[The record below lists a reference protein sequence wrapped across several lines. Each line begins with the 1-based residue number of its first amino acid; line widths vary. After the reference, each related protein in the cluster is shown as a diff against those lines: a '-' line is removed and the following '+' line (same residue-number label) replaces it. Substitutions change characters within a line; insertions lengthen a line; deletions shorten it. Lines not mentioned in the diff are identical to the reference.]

1 MFILKLEKVGDI
13 IFVENKFYFGY
24 SISRNGIGLSILWC
38 PRTTTFV
45 NACTGISDK

>member
-13 IFVENKFYFGY
+13 IFVENKLYFGC

-38 PRTTTFV
+38 LITTTFV
-45 NACTGISDK
+45 NACIGIGDK